1 MPATR
6 SFLTS
11 ALIIAAG
18 LASTIALTIVTQV
31 SMLMS
36 QPGWKLSNF
45 RGYFAGDQLSYF
57 AIVINGSQGRFAA
70 VEPFTETGT
79 INYPHLYYSLLGA
92 VSYVTGVTPAAT
104 WSVVGICFIVLLTVS
119 VSIAAVLMTRNR
131 WFAFVGPIPLVI
143 GTLSTF
149 ISGTWM
155 TLLDSHAVLWGPF
168 AVLFTLNG
176 EAASLSVAGVAL
188 LAVLVLAVRA
198 PSTRVWLIVG
208 IAAAAVVGLLGN
220 VQTYAFL
227 TSVYVLCYTVA
238 AFGLSRRPRRSLI
251 ALSGGLVVALF
262 FVGPLVAPALGQLAT
277 LTLGLVPAIP
287 GLILVL
293 VRTRGLL
300 AIPAVALALAASPQ
314 IIGTYLATKAGD
326 PFLAYRVASSKN
338 LGVPLHLGLLC
349 AMVLLVLLAY
359 IAVVG
364 FRRRDVFL
372 RSYPIAIVTVWFV
385 VAGNDSWGAN
395 QEPYRFWIDMFVF
408 TAVTSVPLF
417 GYAAYLVLRNRPEIT
432 RKGWAVRIVAT
443 VLPVAL
449 IGVSLV
455 DWSSFYR
462 YGETEVIGLSFQ
474 SERQRAASEAVAAA
488 DAMVLTDPC
497 LDPLHF
503 KANTGAAIVYYNGG
517 MAWPAD
523 KPAILGLL
531 RLRNE
536 GVLPSQ
542 AVLQNADVNWVITD
556 DSCAVDWAEDGSGYL
571 ERVSSGSY
579 AEAGGTVTLTLW
591 RVNEN

>member
-1 MPATR
+1 M
-6 SFLTS
+6 LTS
-11 ALIIAAG
+11 
-18 LASTIALTIVTQV
+18 
-31 SMLMS
+31 
-36 QPGWKLSNF
+36 QPNWALSNF

-79 INYPHLYYSLLGA
+79 INYPHLYYVLLGA
-92 VSYVTGVTPAAT
+92 ISHVTGVTPSAT
-104 WSVVGICFIVLLTVS
+104 WSFVGICFIVLLTVS

-131 WFAFVGPIPLVI
+131 WFAFIGPIPLVI

-208 IAAAAVVGLLGN
+208 IAAAALVGLLGN
-220 VQTYAFL
+220 VQTYSFL

-238 AFGLSRRPRRSLI
+238 AFGLSQRPRRSLI

-262 FVGPLVAPALGQLAT
+262 FVGPVVAPALGQLAT

-300 AIPAVALALAASPQ
+300 AIPAVVLAVAASPQ
-314 IIGTYLATKAGD
+314 IIGTFLATRAGD

-338 LGVPLHLGLLC
+338 LGVPLNLGLLC
-349 AMVLLVLLAY
+349 ATVLLVLLAY
-359 IAVVG
+359 IAIVG

-372 RSYPIAIVTVWFV
+372 RSYPVAMVAVWFV
-385 VAGNDSWGAN
+385 TAGNDSWGAN

-408 TAVTSVPLF
+408 TAVTGVPLF
-417 GYAAYLVLRNRPEIT
+417 AYAAYLVLRDRPELT
-432 RKGWAVRIVAT
+432 RRGWALRLTAT
-443 VLPVAL
+443 ALPVVL

-455 DWSSFYR
+455 DWSSFYQ
-462 YGETEVIGLSFQ
+462 YGQREVIGLSFQ
-474 SERQRAASEAVAAA
+474 SERQRAASEAVDAA

-503 KANTGAAIVYYNGG
+503 KANTGHAVVYYNGG

-536 GVLPSQ
+536 GILPSPE
-542 AVLQNADVNWVITD
+542 VLKNADVNWVITD
-556 DSCAVDWAEDGSGYL
+556 DSCDVDWAQDGSEYL
-571 ERVSSGSY
+571 ERANSSEYEDAS
-579 AEAGGTVTLTLW
+579 GTVTITLW
-591 RVNEN
+591 RVKQD